1 MLKKIENYISSR
13 ILLLK
18 IQGAEKLSKAIAV
31 LFRRIVLLLFAGSFI
46 FFLSIAFA
54 LWIGSIYN
62 SNLIGFL
69 VLAGVHFLILLLLY
83 VFRKPLL
90 ERTVKNEIVRSIFE
104 ESDDE

>member
-18 IQGAEKLSKAIAV
+18 VEGTEKLSKALAV
-31 LFRRIVLLLFAGSFI
+31 LFRRIVLLMFVGSFV

-54 LWIGSIYN
+54 LWIGEIYN
-62 SNLIGFL
+62 SNLTGFL
-69 VLAGVHFLILLLLY
+69 VLAAVHLLLLLLLY
-83 VFRKPLL
+83 VLRKPLL

-104 ESDDE
+104 EIDE